1 MALANAS
8 NGVDGGSPSG
18 AAGGDLAGTYPN
30 PSVFQG
36 HLTDQAA
43 PAAPASGTL
52 VLQSFNQQG
61 FSVPHVYDTQGNAIE
76 VTRDNMFVARNVTG
90 SSISRGSAVYI
101 SGTTGTVPQVSL
113 AKADAAATMPCVGLM
128 YDTTANNGY
137 GRVLFIGD
145 LERYDTS
152 GFAAGDKLYV
162 SATSAGA
169 LVNTAPATFP
179 QFIGFVLASGVGNG
193 VIYAHSANA
202 SSIGY
207 GATAGGDLG
216 GTYPN
221 PKVAAIT
228 ETSGPTSLV
237 AGTIADGQFLKRVG
251 STLVSALAPVTSVF
265 GRTGAVVA
273 TSGDYTAAQVT
284 NAADK
289 SSASNQVFTGQ
300 VNSNTGMRAN
310 AATVGIGYGVGA
322 GSNTTVTQANAFTTG
337 VTANTMSGV
346 ITVTSFSLATSTNMT
361 VKLTNSSI
369 SGTGW
374 VLAVSVNGSDAGT
387 CVVQGDIFASGTG
400 YITVRN
406 VSGSTISANLVL
418 NWALISISTS

>member
-1 MALANAS
+1 MALANADE
-8 NGVDGGSPSG
+8 GTAGSSSPTG

-36 HLTDQAA
+36 HLTDQPA
-43 PAAPASGTL
+43 PAAPSSGTL
-52 VLQSFNQQG
+52 VLQSFSQQG

-90 SSISRGSAVYI
+90 SSIARGSAVYI

-145 LERYDTS
+145 LEKYDTS

-162 SATSAGA
+162 SASSAGA

-193 VIYAHSANA
+193 VIYAHSSNA

-207 GATAGGDLG
+207 GAAAGGDLG

-251 STLVSALAPVTSVF
+251 ATLVSALAPVTSVF
-265 GRTGAVVA
+265 GRTGAVAA

-284 NAADK
+284 NAADT
-289 SSASNQVFTGQ
+289 SASSTQSFAGGVVSTHPT
-300 VNSNTGMRAN
+300 S
-310 AATVGIGYGVGA
+310 GIGYTSGA
-322 GSNTTVTQANAFTTG
+322 GGSVTQATSKTTG
-337 VTANTMSGV
+337 VTLTKVTGRV
-346 ITVTSFSLATSTNMT
+346 IMNNSALTTGASASFT
-361 VKLTNSSI
+361 LTNSAIGSVDIVGVSVIGGFATSGTYTAQVLNTGTPGSPGGSVTIRVTNI
-369 SGTGW
+369 SGGT
-374 VLAVSVNGSDAGT
+374 LSEAVVIGFAVIKTAG
-387 CVVQGDIFASGTG
+387 G
-400 YITVRN
+400 
-406 VSGSTISANLVL
+406 
-418 NWALISISTS
+418 

>member
-1 MALANAS
+1 MALS
-8 NGVDGGSPSG
+8 NVDEGTAGSSSPTG

-43 PAAPASGTL
+43 PAAPSSGTL

-61 FSVPHVYDTQGNAIE
+61 FSVPHIYDTQGNAIE

-90 SSISRGSAVYI
+90 SSIPRGSAVYI

-113 AKADAAATMPCVGLM
+113 AKANAAATMPCVGLM
-128 YDTTANNGY
+128 YDTTANNGF

-145 LERYDTS
+145 LEKYDTS

-193 VIYAHSANA
+193 VIYVHSSNA

-207 GATAGGDLG
+207 GAAAGGDLG

-251 STLVSALAPVTSVF
+251 ATLVSALAPVVSVF

-284 NAADK
+284 NAADT
-289 SSASNQVFTGQ
+289 SSG
-300 VNSNTGMRAN
+300 
-310 AATVGIGYGVGA
+310 AAQSFAGSVLSTRSTLSMGYSTGA
-322 GSNTTVTQANAFTTG
+322 GSSVTQLTSRSTAVTINTPTGQITLFTATGGGGASTTMTVNNTVVNATDVVIVEQRTGTDTYHIFPHHIAAGSFKIDFATTG
-337 VTANTMSGV
+337 GNTNEAPVFNFAILRGV
-346 ITVTSFSLATSTNMT
+346 NA
-361 VKLTNSSI
+361 
-369 SGTGW
+369 
-374 VLAVSVNGSDAGT
+374 
-387 CVVQGDIFASGTG
+387 
-400 YITVRN
+400 
-406 VSGSTISANLVL
+406 
-418 NWALISISTS
+418 